1 MATKRTPR
9 RPRDLPTERSRLLAE
24 LESVKRELEVA
35 KREAKATAELK
46 EAFIRVAGHELRT
59 PVTLLVGLTHL
70 IGQLPALPGPARA
83 WIARLERTADR
94 LRNVVEELL
103 SMLDAGQ
110 LELPLVRESIDVKE
124 LVAQAVDEVRPFL
137 DARQQKVDVH
147 AIVPVG
153 RFDVEPVR
161 IRDTL
166 EHLLL
171 NAIKFSP
178 NGGTI
183 RVALD
188 LADDGSVEIR
198 VSDAGRGIER
208 DDLSRIFDPFFTG
221 FDVSHHASGSFEYG
235 RKGLGLG
242 LSVAKALVERHGG
255 RLDVVSELGRGTTF
269 TMRIPA
275 REAPLAAKAS
285 GHHAA

>member
-1 MATKRTPR
+1 MPTKRTPR
-9 RPRDLPTERSRLLAE
+9 RPHDLPTERSRLLAE
-24 LESVKRELEVA
+24 LESVRRELAVA
-35 KREAKATAELK
+35 QQEAKATADLK
-46 EAFIRVAGHELRT
+46 AAFIRVAGHELRT

-70 IGQLPALPGPARA
+70 IGQLPALPSPARA
-83 WIARLERTADR
+83 WISRLERTADR

-110 LELPLVRESIDVKE
+110 LELPLARESIDVKA
-124 LVAQAVDEVRPFL
+124 LVVQAVDEVRPFL

-147 AIVPVG
+147 ALVPVG

-161 IRDTL
+161 LRDAL
-166 EHLLL
+166 GHLLL

-188 LADDGSVEIR
+188 LTGDGAVEIR

-221 FDVSHHASGSFEYG
+221 FDVSHHTSGSFEYG

-255 RLDVVSELGRGTTF
+255 SLEVVSELGRGTTF
-269 TMRIPA
+269 TIRIPA
-275 REAPLAAKAS
+275 RKAGRSMKAKR
-285 GHHAA
+285 HHAA

>member
-9 RPRDLPTERSRLLAE
+9 QPRNLATERSRLLAE
-24 LESVKRELEVA
+24 LESAKRELA
-35 KREAKATAELK
+35 IARQEAKATAELK

-70 IGQLPALPGPARA
+70 IGQLPALPGPAKA

-103 SMLDAGQ
+103 TMLDAGQ
-110 LELPLVRESIDVKE
+110 LELPLVRRSVDVRE
-124 LVAQAVDEVRPFL
+124 LVAQAVEEVKPFL
-137 DARQQKVDVH
+137 DARQQKIDVH

-153 RFDVEPVR
+153 RFEVEPMR

-166 EHLLL
+166 GHLLL

-183 RVALD
+183 RVGLD
-188 LADDGSVEIR
+188 RTDEGCVEIR
-198 VSDAGRGIER
+198 VSDAGRGIDR

-255 RLDVVSELGRGTTF
+255 RLEVVSEIGRGTTF
-269 TMRIPA
+269 TMRLPA
-275 REAPLAAKAS
+275 GQRTAS
-285 GHHAA
+285 DHHAA